1 MLGKLRDRVKKI
13 LGKYGSYSAR
23 RSDNVLMWRLWT
35 DDMEVLHQGND
46 YTVETFFNEFIEGK
60 LTNTES
66 ATRVRRQLQAKYPEL
81 RDEKTYEKRMKRSV
95 EFKQEFSNRYN
106 FEGRE

>member
-1 MLGKLRDRVKKI
+1 MVGKIRKRVKKI
-13 LGKYGSYSAR
+13 LGRYGMHSAR
-23 RSDNVLMWRLWT
+23 RSDNVLMWVLWT
-35 DDMEVLHQGND
+35 EDMEILHQGND
-46 YTVETFFNEFIEGK
+46 YTLNQFFDAFIEGK

-81 RDEKTYEKRMKRSV
+81 RDKETYEKRMKRSV

-106 FEGRE
+106 FVGRE

>member
-1 MLGKLRDRVKKI
+1 MGKLKRRIAKLLDRSIV
-13 LGKYGSYSAR
+13 AR
-23 RSDNVLMWRLWT
+23 KSDNVLMYELWT
-35 DDMEVLHQGND
+35 EDMEILHQGNS
-46 YTVETFFNEFIEGK
+46 YTLQTFFKEFISGK

-81 RDEKTYEKRMKRSV
+81 RDKETYESRMKRSV
-95 EFKQEFSNRYN
+95 LFKQEFSNRYN